1 MAESESPSLKALTDQ
16 LGDSQYP
23 HGVCPFMSTV
33 QFVPMRTNLSVDNPI
48 PVPVPGFAPC
58 LGEKCQLWNSTHSE
72 CSRKTSASHL
82 QNLANA
88 LHSIWG
94 DIDSLRSS
102 VCMYF
107 DNH

>member
-1 MAESESPSLKALTDQ
+1 MPESESSSLKTLTDQ

-23 HGVCPFMSTV
+23 HGVCPFMSTI

-58 LGEKCQLWNSTHSE
+58 LGGKCQLWNSTYSE
-72 CSRKTSASHL
+72 CSRKMSASDL
-82 QNLANA
+82 KTFANT
-88 LHSIWG
+88 LFNISG